1 MSLEPSSSR
10 IAVVGTG
17 VIGAS
22 WAAYFLAKGFD
33 VAATDPADGAEK
45 RLRALVDGFWPA
57 LESMGLVEGASRSRL
72 RFDPEIMRAV
82 AGCAFIQENGPER
95 VDVKRDL
102 LAKISAAVPSDSLIA
117 TSSSGI
123 LISDIQDAA
132 AYPQRVLLGHPFNP
146 PHLIPLVEV
155 VGGRQTSE
163 DAIKKALT
171 FYESIGKKPIHIR
184 REVKGHVANRLQAAL
199 WREAFHLVEQGIAS
213 VEDVDTAIAQGPG
226 LRWAL
231 LGPFLNL
238 HLSGGAGGIAHVL
251 EHLGPPMESWWHD
264 LGNPI
269 LNEEVNGV
277 IARGVAEELRGAGF
291 AHLAH
296 HRDDLLLALLQLKA
310 DADRPTSSDL
320 TSFAVSDPVQGARLY
335 PSDKEARPMT
345 GE

>member
-1 MSLEPSSSR
+1 MGLGPISGR

-45 RLRALVDGFWPA
+45 RLRTLVDGFWPA
-57 LESMGLVEGASRSRL
+57 LEHIGLAAGASPNRL
-72 RFDPEIMRAV
+72 RFDPDIARAV
-82 AGCAFIQENGPER
+82 EGCAFIQENGPER
-95 VDVKRDL
+95 VDVKRNL
-102 LAKISAAVPSDSLIA
+102 LARISAVAPSDSLIA

-132 AYPQRVLLGHPFNP
+132 ASPERVLLGHPFNP

-155 VGGRQTSE
+155 VGGRLTSK
-163 DAIKKALT
+163 DAIKKALA
-171 FYESIGKKPIHIR
+171 FYGSIGKKPIHIQ

-199 WREAFHLVEQGIAS
+199 WREAFYLVEQGIAS
-213 VEDVDTAIAQGPG
+213 VEDVDTAIAHGPG

-251 EHLGPPMESWWHD
+251 EHLGPPLESWWRE
-264 LGNPI
+264 LGNI
-269 LNEEVNGV
+269 TLNEDLNEA
-277 IARGVAEELRGAGF
+277 IARGVAEELGAADL
-291 AHLAH
+291 AHLTSQ
-296 HRDDLLLALLQLKA
+296 RDDLLLALLRLKA
-310 DADRPTSSDL
+310 
-320 TSFAVSDPVQGARLY
+320 G
-335 PSDKEARPMT
+335 MT
-345 GE
+345 GPS

>member
-1 MSLEPSSSR
+1 VHR
-10 IAVVGTG
+10 
-17 VIGAS
+17 
-22 WAAYFLAKGFD
+22 
-33 VAATDPADGAEK
+33 
-45 RLRALVDGFWPA
+45 
-57 LESMGLVEGASRSRL
+57 
-72 RFDPEIMRAV
+72 
-82 AGCAFIQENGPER
+82 ER

-132 AYPQRVLLGHPFNP
+132 TYPERVLPGHPFNP

-231 LGPFLNL
+231 LGPFVNL
-238 HLSGGAGGIAHVL
+238 HLSGGAGGIAHAL

-264 LGNPI
+264 LGNPTLSEE
-269 LNEEVNGV
+269 LNEAV
-277 IARGVAEELRGAGF
+277 ARGVAEELRGADF
-291 AHLAH
+291 AHLAN

-310 DADRPTSSDL
+310 DADRLP
-320 TSFAVSDPVQGARLY
+320 
-335 PSDKEARPMT
+335 
-345 GE
+345 

>member
-1 MSLEPSSSR
+1 MGLRPISGR

-45 RLRALVDGFWPA
+45 RLRTLVDGFWPA
-57 LESMGLVEGASRSRL
+57 LEHIGLAAGASRSRL
-72 RFDPEIMRAV
+72 RFDPDIARAV
-82 AGCAFIQENGPER
+82 EGCAFIQENGPER
-95 VDVKRDL
+95 VNVKRDL
-102 LAKISAAVPSDSLIA
+102 LARISAVAPSDSLIA

-132 AYPQRVLLGHPFNP
+132 AYPERVLLGHPFNP

-155 VGGRQTSE
+155 VGGRMTSE

-171 FYESIGKKPIHIR
+171 FYGSIGKKPIHIR

-199 WREAFHLVEQGIAS
+199 WREAFYLVEQGIAS
-213 VEDVDTAIAQGPG
+213 VEDVDTAIAHGPG

-251 EHLGPPMESWWHD
+251 EHLGPPLESWWRE
-264 LGNPI
+264 LGNVT
-269 LNEEVNGV
+269 LNEELNDTITLGV
-277 IARGVAEELRGAGF
+277 TDELGAADL
-291 AHLAH
+291 AHLTSQ
-296 HRDDLLLALLQLKA
+296 RDDMLLALLRLKA
-310 DADRPTSSDL
+310 
-320 TSFAVSDPVQGARLY
+320 G
-335 PSDKEARPMT
+335 MT
-345 GE
+345 GQS